1 MWVFWSMTRGE
12 SGLSLVHGK
21 LSLMVTRLWC
31 LTGTEAQG
39 YHPHDPALY
48 SLFKI
53 IIKRHKIPP
62 MHNERILR
70 VKSSFFLNSI
80 SQIKINYNP
89 YIIIKK
95 Y

>member
-1 MWVFWSMTRGE
+1 MWVFWSKTRGE
-12 SGLSLVHGK
+12 CGLSLVHGK

-53 IIKRHKIPP
+53 IFKRHKTPP

-70 VKSSFFLNSI
+70 VKSSFFLI
-80 SQIKINYNP
+80 P
-89 YIIIKK
+89 YHKLK
-95 Y
+95 